1 MSIKSSYQSL
11 VKLFFVVLLVWLS
24 ASPASIAV
32 DYALPT
38 AQANVVLDGRPLFP
52 LEQSGKYTAQQRARQ
67 VNRQLAQLARL
78 KNMISVQV
86 IERNQQQTITAND
99 QYLLTVTDSD
109 LLLNEN
115 SQEQA
120 REWARQLTDALQT
133 AQKERT
139 KPYFHRAAR
148 LTGLVLLVAL
158 LIHWGLGRLW
168 HRPLRRAFRQ
178 VIPHIATTG
187 MPGAKDFKLMMGLKL
202 TLLRLAVWLGA
213 LNYVASLFPLL
224 RQYRYDL
231 FNSSVTSIQAP
242 LFSSGDRA
250 YTLFDLLILLGL
262 LWGLVALIQA
272 SAQLLKQQILKRT
285 RLERGAQ
292 EIVANLYRYTSLLI
306 GTLVLLQAWG
316 VNVRSLALL
325 ASALGIGIGFGFQ
338 DIVRNFG
345 SGLVLLV
352 ERSVQVGDFV
362 ELESY
367 MGVVER
373 IGARSIT
380 LLTPDNLSVI
390 VPNAQVVEA
399 QVVNWNHEH
408 PVSRLCI
415 KIGTD
420 YETDLTVA
428 KSALLQAAQ
437 EQSDVLPKPAP
448 DVFLKRFGDSA
459 IEFELLVWIRSPE
472 QQFRISSELYFR
484 IGEIFKQ
491 QSISIPYPQRDIH
504 LRNAQLPVT
513 FSDEVTAAL
522 TQALNGIG
530 KKNDIVNNNHR

>member
-1 MSIKSSYQSL
+1 MSFKSSCQRFAT
-11 VKLFFVVLLVWLS
+11 VCFVALLVWFI
-24 ASPASIAV
+24 ASPGSLAV
-32 DYALPT
+32 DYSLPT
-38 AQANVVLDGRPLFP
+38 AQANVVIDGRPLFP

-115 SQEQA
+115 AQEQA
-120 REWARQLTDALQT
+120 REWARQLTDSLQT
-133 AQKERT
+133 AQLERT
-139 KPYFHRAAR
+139 KPYINRSLR
-148 LTGLVLLVAL
+148 LSGLVLLIAL
-158 LIHWGLGRLW
+158 LIHWSLGRLW
-168 HRPLRRAFRQ
+168 HRPLKRTLRQ
-178 VIPHIATTG
+178 VIPHIVTTG
-187 MPGAKDFKLMMGLKL
+187 MPAAQDFKLVMGLKL
-202 TLLRLAVWLGA
+202 TLLRLATWLLA
-213 LNYVASLFPLL
+213 LNYISSLFPLL
-224 RQYRYDL
+224 RQHRYDL
-231 FNSSVTSIQAP
+231 LNGSITSIQAP

-250 YTLFDLLILLGL
+250 YTLVDLLILLGL

-285 RLERGAQ
+285 RLERGSQ
-292 EIVANLYRYTSLLI
+292 EIIANLYRYTSLLI

-316 VNVRSLALL
+316 VNLRSVALL

-338 DIVRNFG
+338 DIARNFG

-352 ERSVQVGDFV
+352 EHSVQVGDFI
-362 ELESY
+362 ELQSY
-367 MGVVER
+367 AGVVER

-399 QVVNWNHEH
+399 QIVNWNHQH
-408 PVSRLCI
+408 PVSRLRLT
-415 KIGTD
+415 IGAA
-420 YETDLTVA
+420 YETDLTLA

-437 EQSDVLPKPAP
+437 EHPSVLPKPAP
-448 DVFLKRFGDSA
+448 DVFLKGFGDSA

-491 QSISIPYPQRDIH
+491 QNISIPYPQRDIH
-504 LRNAQLPVT
+504 LSNSQLPVS
-513 FSDEVTAAL
+513 FSPDLTAAL
-522 TQALNGIG
+522 IQALGGISSQTNGI
-530 KKNDIVNNNHR
+530 KNNHR